1 MRCGLERPFVARIR
15 IWWGGK
21 VDDME
26 EGEVGDSAVAEVGE
40 ARGF

>member
-15 IWWGGK
+15 IWWGGE
-21 VDDME
+21 VDVGDGE
-26 EGEVGDSAVAEVGE
+26 EGDVGESGE